1 MYLWEMTLPNPQ
13 RRRLIRCALI
23 CLFIFMPLM
32 GGRRAIPVMA
42 GPTTGAGVVHWAYQ
56 PIRRPPVPEVKDAH
70 WPRNPI
76 DRFILARLERE
87 GLKPAAVASPQVLL
101 RRMTYDL
108 TGLPPTP
115 ADVKAVDQH
124 SDAVAWKTRADRM
137 LASQAYGEQW
147 ARHWMDVAR
156 YADSAGYELD
166 YSFTESWKY
175 RDWLIRSFQSNKP
188 LDRFIQ
194 EQIAGDQLWP
204 DSQDAADAAL
214 FLTIGPRR
222 HEGGIQRAAEREYEW
237 FTDLTDTTGS
247 VFLGSTLACTRCHD
261 HKFDPFTQRDYY
273 GMQAIFADSQLDEK
287 HIGNGD
293 NASQPA
299 SLRVAPREKP
309 ANVHIL
315 RRGELESPLAE
326 APPALPAI
334 LPGGGELTSSSITP
348 TPVLRYSEEPDR
360 TPKNPALRSTSE
372 PASSA
377 NTPTTKPLANTGS
390 PHRRAILA
398 NWLTSKDNPLV
409 ARVLVNRIWQWHFGA
424 GLVRT
429 PSDFG
434 RQGEP
439 PTHPELLDWL
449 ASELISSGWDL
460 RHLHKLIL
468 ESATYRMAS
477 TVDPEVMAHDP
488 DGRLFTHFPRR
499 RLNAEELRDA
509 MFAVAGDL
517 NPKAFGPPVVPP
529 VEASELSGLSNK
541 HWDVTPDASEHRR
554 RSVYLVVRRSIKPAF
569 FDAFNAPDTIS
580 SCAMRDRS
588 VVPSQALTLL
598 NSNDALSRARALAAR
613 LWRDSDGDP
622 SRAAETAWLLLFGR
636 PITADERQAAVQF
649 LADRQRD
656 WQRHAGVADRA
667 PRGAWVEWCLALLN
681 ANEFIYVD

>member
-1 MYLWEMTLPNPQ
+1 
-13 RRRLIRCALI
+13 
-23 CLFIFMPLM
+23 
-32 GGRRAIPVMA
+32 
-42 GPTTGAGVVHWAYQ
+42 
-56 PIRRPPVPEVKDAH
+56 
-70 WPRNPI
+70 
-76 DRFILARLERE
+76 
-87 GLKPAAVASPQVLL
+87 
-101 RRMTYDL
+101 MTYDL

-115 ADVKAVDQH
+115 ADIKALDHH
-124 SDAVAWKTRADRM
+124 SDPAAWESMADRM

-166 YSFTESWKY
+166 YSFTEAWKY

-194 EQIAGDQLWP
+194 EQIAGDELWP
-204 DSQDAADAAL
+204 DSPEAADAAL

-222 HEGGIQRAAEREYEW
+222 HEGGIQRAAQREYEW

-261 HKFDPFTQRDYY
+261 HKFDPFTQKDYY
-273 GMQAIFADSQLDEK
+273 GMQAIFADSQLNEK
-287 HIGNGD
+287 HSGKGD
-293 NASQPA
+293 NAAQPA
-299 SLRVAPREKP
+299 SLRAAPREKP
-309 ANVHIL
+309 ATIHIL
-315 RRGELESPLAE
+315 RRGELESPLGE

-334 LPGGGELTSSSITP
+334 LPGGGALKDDFKNP
-348 TPVLRYSEEPDR
+348 TPVLRYAEEPDR
-360 TPKNPALRSTSE
+360 APTNPALRRTSE
-372 PASSA
+372 PASRVKLASVA
-377 NTPTTKPLANTGS
+377 NPPTTRPLAKDSS

-449 ASELISSGWDL
+449 ASELIASNWDL

-499 RLNAEELRDA
+499 RLTAEELRDA
-509 MFAVAGDL
+509 MYAVAGDL
-517 NPKAFGPPVVPP
+517 NPKGFGPPVVPP
-529 VEASELSGLSNK
+529 VEASELAGLRNT
-541 HWDVTPDASEHRR
+541 HWEVTPDVSEHRR

-569 FDAFNAPDTIS
+569 FDAFNAPDTTS

-598 NSNDALSRARALAAR
+598 NSNDALSRARALATR
-613 LWRDSDGDP
+613 LWRDADGDP
-622 SRAAETAWLLLFGR
+622 SRAAEGAWLLLFGR
-636 PITADERQAAVQF
+636 QITADERQAAVQF

-656 WQRHAGVADRA
+656 WQRHPLAAHGRQNHAMEKA
-667 PRGAWVEWCLALLN
+667 PGGAWVEWCLALLN
-681 ANEFIYVD
+681 ANEFIYLD